1 MAANKRLYRYDVLRT
16 IACVSIVVYHFDVE
30 SARNTPPRG
39 FSPAWLVRLI
49 SRRELG

>member
-30 SARNTPPRG
+30 SARNTPPQRLLTCLAG
-39 FSPAWLVRLI
+39 PSHFST
-49 SRRELG
+49 